1 MAEFKNITDIW
12 VTKPP
17 FEIDKVYVVIPYEDE
32 DEKILRAYLG
42 EIIRCRDCKNLIK
55 SDDNFGEDEPYY
67 YCDIFNH
74 MINFDDF
81 CSRAERRSEK

>member
-1 MAEFKNITDIW
+1 MSERNLFYEQLERESDG
-12 VTKPP
+12 
-17 FEIDKVYVVIPYEDE
+17 DYVEVV
-32 DEKILRAYLG
+32 
-42 EIIRCRDCKNLIK
+42 RCRDCKNLIK

-81 CSRAERRSEK
+81 CSRAERKE